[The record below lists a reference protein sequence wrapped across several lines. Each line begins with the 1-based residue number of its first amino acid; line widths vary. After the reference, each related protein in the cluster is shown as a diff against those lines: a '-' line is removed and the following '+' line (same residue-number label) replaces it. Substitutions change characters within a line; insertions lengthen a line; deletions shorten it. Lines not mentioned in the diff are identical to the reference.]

1 LKEKV
6 SSPIT
11 IKDIETGEIFE
22 LPSIVS
28 AVRYLKSKNIKAD
41 RNILT
46 KYLNKGKPYK
56 GYLYFRSE
64 KS

>member
-11 IKDIETGEIFE
+11 IKDIETGESFE

-56 GYLYFRSE
+56 GYLYFRSG